1 MVPVMELSYL
11 ELVGVGGV
19 ILITILITNLII
31 YCLNKRLIA
40 RLALNSERE
49 IAQVRHQVNSL
60 SQTVQRQQSALM
72 RLRKK

>member
-1 MVPVMELSYL
+1 MELSYL

-19 ILITILITNLII
+19 ILITVLITNLII

-60 SQTVQRQQSALM
+60 SKTVQMQQSALM

>member
-1 MVPVMELSYL
+1 MELSYL

-19 ILITILITNLII
+19 ILITVLITNLVI

-60 SQTVQRQQSALM
+60 SNTVKMQQSALM

>member
-1 MVPVMELSYL
+1 MELSYL

-19 ILITILITNLII
+19 ILITVLITNLVI

>member
-1 MVPVMELSYL
+1 MELSYL

-19 ILITILITNLII
+19 ILITVLITNLVI

-60 SQTVQRQQSALM
+60 SNTVKMQQSALM
-72 RLRKK
+72 RLKKK

>member
-1 MVPVMELSYL
+1 MELSYL

-19 ILITILITNLII
+19 ILITVLITNLII

>member
-1 MVPVMELSYL
+1 MELSYL

-19 ILITILITNLII
+19 ILITVLITNLVI

-60 SQTVQRQQSALM
+60 SNTVKMQQSAFM

>member
-1 MVPVMELSYL
+1 MELSFL
-11 ELVGVGGV
+11 ELASVGGV
-19 ILITILITNLII
+19 ILITVLIRNLII
-31 YCLNKRLIA
+31 YCLNKRLIK

-60 SQTVQRQQSALM
+60 SKMVQMQQSALM

>member
-1 MVPVMELSYL
+1 MELSYL

-19 ILITILITNLII
+19 ILVIILITNLII